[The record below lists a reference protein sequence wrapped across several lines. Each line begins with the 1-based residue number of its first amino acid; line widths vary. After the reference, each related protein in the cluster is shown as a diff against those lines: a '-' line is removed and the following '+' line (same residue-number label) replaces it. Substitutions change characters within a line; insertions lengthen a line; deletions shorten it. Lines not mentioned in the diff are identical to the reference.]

1 MGKLKYLFI
10 LLICMACQDKNT
22 MSITEYVK
30 ESSPDDQ
37 LIDVRTP
44 QEFRAGHLPGAV
56 NMDILQEGVLT
67 QFQSLDNDKTV
78 YVYCQKGGRS
88 ARASKVLDSLGY
100 KTVDLLGG
108 YSALPAKP

>member
-1 MGKLKYLFI
+1 MRKLKYVFILFI
-10 LLICMACQDKNT
+10 GMACQDRNA

-30 ESSPDDQ
+30 DATPGDQ

-44 QEFRAGHLPGAV
+44 KEFQAGHLPGAE
-56 NMDILQEGVLT
+56 NIDILQDGVVSR
-67 QFQSLDNDKTV
+67 FQSLDKEKTV

-88 ARASKVLDSLGY
+88 AKASKVLDSLGF

-108 YSALPAKP
+108 FGALSAKN